1 MLNMKYAPA
10 ILTIVQEGS
19 ITAAS
24 KKLFVSQPALSQ
36 TIRQVEEE
44 LGAPIFTRDTRHI
57 ELTYVGKLYIE
68 SVRQIQMIDQNLHA
82 RVSDSKNEV
91 IGTFRLGI
99 SVQRGLQLLPLVIP
113 DFIKLYPHVRIQLR
127 EEGSGVLERW
137 VLEGRCDLGLV
148 TTASKRDQLT
158 YSLIENEQLML
169 VASKS
174 TALAHRFPDGTPL
187 DIGEAQHESFV
198 SMCEGHS
205 VRIIQD
211 KLFEKYGLSPKI
223 LLETHNMEAAK
234 RIAARANAVFLVPSA
249 YVSDSIADRELMHIY
264 PIRNNEFAHHFYVC
278 YRKGKHLPCYE
289 LDFVRLVSKA
299 LGADSP
305 LKNADDPEERE
316 PAPLRS
322 DGGGDQD
329 LGNGRH

>member
-1 MLNMKYAPA
+1 MINLKYAPA

-57 ELTYVGKLYIE
+57 ELTHVGKLYIE

-82 RVSDSKNEV
+82 RVSDSKDEV
-91 IGTFRLGI
+91 VGTFRLGI

-113 DFIKLYPHVRIQLR
+113 EFISMYPLVRIQLR
-127 EEGSGVLERW
+127 EEGSGMLERR
-137 VLEGRCDLGLV
+137 VLEGQCDLGFV

-158 YSLIENEQLML
+158 YALIENEQLML
-169 VASKS
+169 VAA
-174 TALAHRFPDGTPL
+174 TTTELARRFPDGTPI
-187 DIGEAQHESFV
+187 DIAEAQHENFV
-198 SMCEGHS
+198 SMTEGHS
-205 VRIIQD
+205 VRAIQD
-211 KLFEKYGLSPKI
+211 KLFEKYGLSPQI

-249 YVSDSIADRELMHIY
+249 YVSNTIEDRELMHIY
-264 PIRNNEFAHHFYVC
+264 PITNAEFAHHFYVC
-278 YRKGKHLPCYE
+278 YRKGKHLPRYE
-289 LDFVRLVSKA
+289 LDFVRLVCSV
-299 LGADSP
+299 LGTESP
-305 LKNADDPEERE
+305 LN
-316 PAPLRS
+316 
-322 DGGGDQD
+322 GQD
-329 LGNGRH
+329 EST

>member
-1 MLNMKYAPA
+1 MINLKYAPA

-82 RVSDSKNEV
+82 RVSDSKDEV
-91 IGTFRLGI
+91 FGTFRLGI

-113 DFIKLYPHVRIQLR
+113 DFIVMYPRVRIQLR
-127 EEGSGVLERW
+127 EEGSGMLERR
-137 VLEGRCDLGLV
+137 VLEGQCDLGLV
-148 TTASKRDQLT
+148 TTASKRNQLT
-158 YSLIENEQLML
+158 YSLIENEQLVL
-169 VASKS
+169 VAAKT
-174 TALAHRFPDGTPL
+174 TALAGRFPDGTPI
-187 DIGEAQHESFV
+187 DIGEARHESFV
-198 SMCEGHS
+198 SMSEGHS
-205 VRIIQD
+205 VRMIQD
-211 KLFEKYGLSPKI
+211 KLFETYGMSPKI

-234 RIAARANAVFLVPSA
+234 SIAARANAVFLVPSV
-249 YVSDSIADRELMHIY
+249 YVSDNIADRDRMSIY
-264 PIRNNEFAHHFYVC
+264 PIVNKEVAHHFYVC

-289 LDFVRLVSKA
+289 LDFVRLVCKA
-299 LGADSP
+299 LGTDSP
-305 LKNADDPEERE
+305 LEELPTE
-316 PAPLRS
+316 
-322 DGGGDQD
+322 GMT
-329 LGNGRH
+329 

>member
-1 MLNMKYAPA
+1 VLNLKYAPA

-82 RVSDSKNEV
+82 RVSDSKGEV
-91 IGTFRLGI
+91 FGTFRLGI

-113 DFIKLYPHVRIQLR
+113 EFIARYPLVRIQLR
-127 EEGSGVLERW
+127 EEGSGMLERR
-137 VLEGRCDLGLV
+137 VLEGQCDLGFV

-158 YSLIENEQLML
+158 YALIENEQLML
-169 VASKS
+169 VAA
-174 TALAHRFPDGTPL
+174 TTTELARRFPDGTPI
-187 DIGEAQHESFV
+187 DIAEAQHENFV
-198 SMCEGHS
+198 SMTEGHS
-205 VRIIQD
+205 VRAIQD
-211 KLFEKYGLSPKI
+211 KLFEKYGLSPQI

-249 YVSDSIADRELMHIY
+249 YVSDTIEDRELMHIY
-264 PIRNNEFAHHFYVC
+264 PIVNAEFAHHFYVC
-278 YRKGKHLPCYE
+278 FRKGKHLPRYE
-289 LDFVRLVSKA
+289 LDFIQLVCSV
-299 LGADSP
+299 LGAESP
-305 LKNADDPEERE
+305 LTGQDD
-316 PAPLRS
+316 S
-322 DGGGDQD
+322 T
-329 LGNGRH
+329 

>member
-1 MLNMKYAPA
+1 MINLKYAPA

-57 ELTYVGKLYIE
+57 ELTQVGKLYIE

-82 RVSDSKNEV
+82 RVSDSKDEV
-91 IGTFRLGI
+91 VGTFRLGI

-113 DFIKLYPHVRIQLR
+113 EFISMYPLVRIQLR
-127 EEGSGVLERW
+127 EEGSGMLERR
-137 VLEGRCDLGLV
+137 VLEGQCDLGFV

-158 YSLIENEQLML
+158 YALIENEQLML
-169 VASKS
+169 VAA
-174 TALAHRFPDGTPL
+174 TTTELARRFPDGTP
-187 DIGEAQHESFV
+187 INIAEAQHENFV
-198 SMCEGHS
+198 SMTEGHS
-205 VRIIQD
+205 VRAIQD
-211 KLFEKYGLSPKI
+211 KLFEKYGLSPQI

-249 YVSDSIADRELMHIY
+249 YVSDTIEDRELMHIY
-264 PIRNNEFAHHFYVC
+264 PITNAEFAHHFYVC
-278 YRKGKHLPCYE
+278 YRKGKHLPRYE
-289 LDFVRLVSKA
+289 LDFVRLVCSV
-299 LGADSP
+299 LGSESP
-305 LKNADDPEERE
+305 L
-316 PAPLRS
+316 
-322 DGGGDQD
+322 GGQD
-329 LGNGRH
+329 ESV

>member
-1 MLNMKYAPA
+1 MLNLKYAPA

-57 ELTYVGKLYIE
+57 ELTYVGNIE

-82 RVSDSKNEV
+82 RVSDSKGEV
-91 IGTFRLGI
+91 FGTFRLGI

-113 DFIKLYPHVRIQLR
+113 DFITLYPHVRIQLQ
-127 EEGSGVLERW
+127 EEGSGMLERR
-137 VLEGRCDLGLV
+137 VLEGQCDLGLV

-158 YSLIENEQLML
+158 YSLIENERLML
-169 VASKS
+169 VAAKS
-174 TALAHRFPDGTPL
+174 TPLAKRFPDGTPI
-187 DIGEAQHESFV
+187 DIACAQGESFV
-198 SMCEGHS
+198 SMSEGHS
-205 VRIIQD
+205 VRAIQD
-211 KLFEKYGLSPKI
+211 KLFAKYGLSPQI

-249 YVSDSIADRELMHIY
+249 YVSDTIVDRELMHIY
-264 PIRNNEFAHHFYVC
+264 PIVNTEFAHHFYVC
-278 YRKGKHLPCYE
+278 YRKGKHLPRYE
-289 LDFVRLVSKA
+289 LDFVRLVCRA
-299 LGADSP
+299 LGTDSP
-305 LKNADDPEERE
+305 L
-316 PAPLRS
+316 PASS
-322 DGGGDQD
+322 DGE
-329 LGNGRH
+329 